1 MDVGASRLLKTQKVQ
16 AYFGERSMY
25 ADNGKFLIYT
35 SRFSSQ
41 DNRLRVVGS
50 AVAKVAKALSL
61 GVEVAS
67 TKKILS
73 VYVYYRNENGEEIP
87 VYCDWG
93 KNWGEEDVYKAI
105 RNMMFVLS
113 FHPEHSSLQGI
124 RKEMCVSA

>member
-1 MDVGASRLLKTQKVQ
+1 
-16 AYFGERSMY
+16 
-25 ADNGKFLIYT
+25 
-35 SRFSSQ
+35 
-41 DNRLRVVGS
+41 LRVVGS
-50 AVAKVAKALSL
+50 AVAKIARSLSFR
-61 GVEVAS
+61 VEVTP

-73 VYVYYRNENGEEIP
+73 VYVYYQNESGEEIP

-113 FHPEHSSLQGI
+113 FHPEHSDLQGI

>member
-1 MDVGASRLLKTQKVQ
+1 
-16 AYFGERSMY
+16 MY
-25 ADNGKFLIYT
+25 TDNGKFLIYT

-41 DNRLRVVGS
+41 GNRLRVVGA

-87 VYCDWG
+87 IYCDWG
-93 KNWGEEDVYKAI
+93 KNWCEEDVYKAI

-113 FHPEHSSLQGI
+113 FHPEHTNLQGI

>member
-1 MDVGASRLLKTQKVQ
+1 M
-16 AYFGERSMY
+16 
-25 ADNGKFLIYT
+25 
-35 SRFSSQ
+35 
-41 DNRLRVVGS
+41 RVVGS
-50 AVAKVAKALSL
+50 AVAKIARSLSL
-61 GVEVAS
+61 SVEVTP

-73 VYVYYRNENGEEIP
+73 VYVYYQNESGEEIP

-113 FHPEHSSLQGI
+113 FHPEHSGLQDI

>member
-1 MDVGASRLLKTQKVQ
+1 
-16 AYFGERSMY
+16 MY
-25 ADNGKFLIYT
+25 SDNGKFLIYT

-41 DNRLRVVGS
+41 GNRLRVVGS

-61 GVEVAS
+61 SVEVAS

-87 VYCDWG
+87 IYCDWG

-113 FHPEHSSLQGI
+113 FHPEHSNLQGI

>member
-1 MDVGASRLLKTQKVQ
+1 MK
-16 AYFGERSMY
+16 
-25 ADNGKFLIYT
+25 I
-35 SRFSSQ
+35 
-41 DNRLRVVGS
+41 VGS

-93 KNWGEEDVYKAI
+93 KNWGEEDVYTAI
-105 RNMMFVLS
+105 RNIMFVLS
-113 FHPEHSSLQGI
+113 FHPEYAGLQRI